1 MRCVVYGW
9 HVILIYIILYTCVVL
24 RMVLNNQS
32 SERLACSSLLNHKP
46 FSVQMYL
53 WSEHFA
59 KGRHPFFHIFSFCSV
74 FWREG
79 FLSFFITN
87 FCKWFQRK
95 IILWFG
101 SARKERSTTFSQWKC
116 HSLRLVARSQGL
128 WRNFHPLKHGNSSA
142 DNLKVQFHYI
152 SGYIN
157 IILLLRVIII
167 VTLVYPRYTWDLP
180 SYDAWDWMNSP
191 DTLRSVD
198 WWGFLRRLWLPAT
211 YVYMMSMYICIIY
224 IYYLYIRNY

>member
-101 SARKERSTTFSQWKC
+101 SARKERSTHSHNGNATACDSWRVPKVFGATFIPWNTETHLQITWKC
-116 HSLRLVARSQGL
+116 SSIYKWIYKHHIIITCYHHSNFSIPEIYLGSPQLRCLRL
-128 WRNFHPLKHGNSSA
+128 
-142 DNLKVQFHYI
+142 DE
-152 SGYIN
+152 
-157 IILLLRVIII
+157 
-167 VTLVYPRYTWDLP
+167 
-180 SYDAWDWMNSP
+180 
-191 DTLRSVD
+191 
-198 WWGFLRRLWLPAT
+198 
-211 YVYMMSMYICIIY
+211 
-224 IYYLYIRNY
+224 